1 MEELTL
7 KNKMKLIKK
16 LRESIVYIIFY
27 TIFSQLMF
35 DESVFRSLLGGVIFT
50 LFMVFILLPFIDKY
64 NIWLDNK
71 LENRKNRKKL

>member
-7 KNKMKLIKK
+7 KNKMKPIKR
-16 LRESIVYIIFY
+16 LRGLIVYIIVF
-27 TIFSQLMF
+27 TILSQLMF
-35 DESVFRSLLGGVIFT
+35 DETVFRSLLGGVIFA
-50 LFMVFILLPFIDKY
+50 LFMVFLLFPFIDRY